1 MDNELFLKIQAND
14 EKAFEQLFKQYYTP
28 LCRYAYT
35 LLHDKIASEEV
46 VQEVFFR
53 IWLTRNKIQIRNTV
67 ASYLLRAVKNQSLNQ
82 LIKKARLGTVSLET
96 LSSADTYYD
105 PYEEED
111 QPDADELQ
119 QKLIIAIESLPV
131 QCRKIFEL
139 SRFEK
144 KKYKEIA
151 KELNISVKTVEAQM
165 GIAFKKLR
173 SFVKFIITFIRIC

>member
-14 EKAFEQLFKQYYTP
+14 EKAFEQLFKKYYTP

-35 LLHDKIASEEV
+35 LLQDRIASEEV

-67 ASYLLRAVKNQSLNQ
+67 AAYLLRAVKNQSLNQ
-82 LIKKARLGTVSLET
+82 LAKKARSGTVSLET
-96 LSSADTYYD
+96 LPLADISYD

-111 QPDADELQ
+111 QPDTDELQ
-119 QKLIIAIESLPV
+119 QKLVTALESLPV